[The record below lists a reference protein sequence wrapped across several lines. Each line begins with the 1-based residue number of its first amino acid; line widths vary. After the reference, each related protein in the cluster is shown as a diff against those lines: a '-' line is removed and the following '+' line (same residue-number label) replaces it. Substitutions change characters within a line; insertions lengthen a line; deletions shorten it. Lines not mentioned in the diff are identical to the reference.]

1 MSSSTSLLRVSGGA
15 STSAPSAIVDVVGA
29 VGGASR
35 RSLRRTTALSL
46 RRRPTPT
53 LLRFVA
59 VAASGTNDDRASLS
73 SSPFGG
79 GLDPSL
85 ELAVPKD
92 QRPSNELAS
101 LKTAPLYSWVSVR
114 RERGWKRENIVAD
127 ALFLLSS
134 LSLKLNPHQNKNKN
148 LLLSSHKKATLPASD
163 LALRLAALG
172 FVSFLLLSGPISAGT
187 YDPRTQTLEFAL
199 ASLVG
204 SLLVVGG
211 VGVRLFLGWSY
222 VSTRLMSAAVP
233 YEETGWY
240 DGQTFVKPPAV
251 LARDRLLGSYEA
263 RPALNRVRGA
273 LAAAAAALVAAS
285 VSLVVVSSTSGA
297 SNAAVAPPS
306 PLRIASDGSGIIYSK
321 NLALEDSLAALAS
334 DDDAAELEAEAML
347 GRPGYCG
354 DRIYRARAGGNAA
367 ACDAPARGE
376 GLKAVEAA
384 RAKLA
389 RGEGGGGGGS

>member
-1 MSSSTSLLRVSGGA
+1 M
-15 STSAPSAIVDVVGA
+15 
-29 VGGASR
+29 
-35 RSLRRTTALSL
+35 
-46 RRRPTPT
+46 
-53 LLRFVA
+53 
-59 VAASGTNDDRASLS
+59 
-73 SSPFGG
+73 
-79 GLDPSL
+79 
-85 ELAVPKD
+85 
-92 QRPSNELAS
+92 
-101 LKTAPLYSWVSVR
+101 
-114 RERGWKRENIVAD
+114 
-127 ALFLLSS
+127 
-134 LSLKLNPHQNKNKN
+134 
-148 LLLSSHKKATLPASD
+148 LPASD
-163 LALRLAALG
+163 LAFRLAALG
-172 FVSFLLLSGPISAGT
+172 LASFLLLSGPISAGT
-187 YDPRTQTLEFAL
+187 YDPKTQTLEFAL

-251 LARDRLLGSYEA
+251 LARDRLLGGYEA

-285 VSLVVVSSTSGA
+285 VSLVAISSNSSTGNA
-297 SNAAVAPPS
+297 SLPPP

-334 DDDAAELEAEAML
+334 DDDAAELESQAMM

-384 RAKLA
+384 RERA
-389 RGEGGGGGGS
+389 RAEEGKS

>member
-1 MSSSTSLLRVSGGA
+1 M
-15 STSAPSAIVDVVGA
+15 
-29 VGGASR
+29 
-35 RSLRRTTALSL
+35 
-46 RRRPTPT
+46 
-53 LLRFVA
+53 
-59 VAASGTNDDRASLS
+59 
-73 SSPFGG
+73 
-79 GLDPSL
+79 
-85 ELAVPKD
+85 
-92 QRPSNELAS
+92 
-101 LKTAPLYSWVSVR
+101 
-114 RERGWKRENIVAD
+114 
-127 ALFLLSS
+127 
-134 LSLKLNPHQNKNKN
+134 
-148 LLLSSHKKATLPASD
+148 
-163 LALRLAALG
+163 
-172 FVSFLLLSGPISAGT
+172 
-187 YDPRTQTLEFAL
+187 EFAL

-285 VSLVVVSSTSGA
+285 VSLAVVSSTSGA
-297 SNAAVAPPS
+297 PNAAIAPPS
-306 PLRIASDGSGIIYSK
+306 PLRIASDGSGVIYSK
-321 NLALEDSLAALAS
+321 SLALEDSLAALAS

-389 RGEGGGGGGS
+389 RGEGGGGGS

>member
-1 MSSSTSLLRVSGGA
+1 M
-15 STSAPSAIVDVVGA
+15 
-29 VGGASR
+29 
-35 RSLRRTTALSL
+35 
-46 RRRPTPT
+46 
-53 LLRFVA
+53 
-59 VAASGTNDDRASLS
+59 AASGNNDDDRASLSSSS

-101 LKTAPLYSWVSVR
+101 LRTAPLYSWVSASA
-114 RERGWKRENIVAD
+114 ERNLQEKLS
-127 ALFLLSS
+127 ALSFLSRPNKKTQPPPSFS
-134 LSLKLNPHQNKNKN
+134 LFSKQQQQQKPLQ
-148 LLLSSHKKATLPASD
+148 ATLPASD

-172 FVSFLLLSGPISAGT
+172 LASFFLLSGPISAGT
-187 YDPRTQTLEFAL
+187 YDPKTQTLEFAL
-199 ASLVG
+199 SSLVG

-285 VSLVVVSSTSGA
+285 VSLVVVSNSSTDSSSA
-297 SNAAVAPPS
+297 LQNAAT
-306 PLRIASDGSGIIYSK
+306 PLRIASDGSGIIYSRS
-321 NLALEDSLAALAS
+321 LALEDSLAALAS

-347 GRPGYCG
+347 GRPGWCG

-367 ACDAPARGE
+367 ACDAPAKGG
-376 GLKAVEAA
+376 GLRALEAA
-384 RAKLA
+384 KERERERAA
-389 RGEGGGGGGS
+389 AAESGGLMLMR

>member
-1 MSSSTSLLRVSGGA
+1 
-15 STSAPSAIVDVVGA
+15 
-29 VGGASR
+29 
-35 RSLRRTTALSL
+35 
-46 RRRPTPT
+46 
-53 LLRFVA
+53 
-59 VAASGTNDDRASLS
+59 
-73 SSPFGG
+73 
-79 GLDPSL
+79 
-85 ELAVPKD
+85 
-92 QRPSNELAS
+92 
-101 LKTAPLYSWVSVR
+101 
-114 RERGWKRENIVAD
+114 
-127 ALFLLSS
+127 
-134 LSLKLNPHQNKNKN
+134 
-148 LLLSSHKKATLPASD
+148 
-163 LALRLAALG
+163 
-172 FVSFLLLSGPISAGT
+172 
-187 YDPRTQTLEFAL
+187 
-199 ASLVG
+199 
-204 SLLVVGG
+204 
-211 VGVRLFLGWSY
+211 
-222 VSTRLMSAAVP
+222 MSAAVP

-285 VSLVVVSSTSGA
+285 VSLVVVSSTSDA
-297 SNAAVAPPS
+297 PNAAVAPPS

-321 NLALEDSLAALAS
+321 SLALEDSLAALAS

-389 RGEGGGGGGS
+389 RGEGGGGGS